1 MKQHLTTQNP
11 HPRKRL
17 LALALVLSAFA
28 FAQLC
33 AQAFIVGP
41 YAADA
46 NTLHLWHLDETA
58 VPAIDS
64 SAGGTNLTAL
74 RGSASLGNA
83 SFTGFGNCLS
93 TAGSGQSY
101 LAPLVY
107 TGNTLDD
114 VRMVYADTNTGA
126 FTYEAMIRINFD
138 PTASGSPVMYILTS
152 ENGTGDR
159 PWQWG
164 LFPIGVASGAT
175 GDDTTR
181 VRLRFFAGGSAAP
194 NNIIVFVPSTGPDA
208 IAQGNWYHVAVTFS
222 GGASGTLKQYWTLMD
237 VDAERGQAAL
247 QSGPS
252 TTMKG
257 LVPQATGSPAFQL
270 GNVGRVSTTLGFNG
284 LIDEVRMSNIERAAT
299 NMMFYSFSVVIA
311 QDPVSQSLAVGQPAN
326 FSVSASGSA
335 PLHYQWR
342 TNAIAIPTAT
352 NSTFNL
358 PSVQLSDAASY
369 DVVITNSTSAATSA
383 VATLTVRVPLNL
395 TWLGSAGVT
404 WDTNTVNWDSNS
416 DAVADS
422 AFTFGDNVRFDDNGS
437 ANPIIDLSGSFT
449 PSSVVVS
456 NTSVNY
462 FLGTSGSGN
471 LGGSCGLTKQG
482 SGSLTLDINSAY
494 AGPTIIQEGTLT
506 VGNNDALGSLGTGPI
521 TNLGVLDFNSTATF
535 AVNNSIDG
543 SGSLIK
549 DATGSLRL
557 MGTNTFSGPIAQNR
571 GNLTVGPGGLGN
583 STNIVM
589 TASGGTGGTSF
600 TLAGGTVV
608 GANVSF
614 SGIGSGGDSG
624 NRVNLSTE
632 SGSNIWNGPI
642 SLAGDAP
649 VVVSPAVGSTLEF
662 NGPITGPSFNNV
674 MSFRGP
680 ALSNCVIRS
689 QATLP
694 NGGLQKDDPMI
705 WTVRSAN
712 NSYVFFRIIAGT
724 LILGNDNALAMNCF
738 VKTDGGILD
747 LAGFNQSVAG
757 LANYRATPV
766 TTIANS
772 STNQDSRLT
781 VITTPAD
788 PPWISG
794 CTIADSTAGGTRKMS
809 LTLAGGATLVLTNA
823 STYSGDTTVTAGTLA
838 LSGAGAILNSSPI
851 NLAAGTTL
859 DASARSDGT
868 LTVGAVQVLKGDSAV
883 NVLGSLR
890 NNGTI
895 ELKLSKAGATL
906 SNDSINGLT
915 AVTYGGTL
923 KLDVTASPALTTSD
937 SFKLF
942 AATSYS
948 GTFAS
953 ISPSIPVFGLA
964 WDTSTL
970 ATDGTLRVKQGPA
983 LNSTNITA
991 VVVGGG
997 NSLQIDWPS
1006 DHLGWS
1012 LQVQTNAAG
1021 AGLSTNWFRIPGSDT
1036 ETQEVIPLS
1045 PANGSVFY
1053 RLVYP

>member
-1 MKQHLTTQNP
+1 MTAQETFKNVHSRKYWLVFAAAFLTCFCV
-11 HPRKRL
+11 R
-17 LALALVLSAFA
+17 
-28 FAQLC
+28 
-33 AQAFIVGP
+33 AFIVGP
-41 YAADA
+41 YTSDT

-58 VPAIDS
+58 VPALDL
-64 SAGGTNLTAL
+64 ATGGTNLTAL
-74 RGSASLGNA
+74 RGAASLGNA

-101 LAPLVY
+101 LAPLVW
-107 TGNTLDD
+107 TGNAADD

-126 FTYEAMIRINFD
+126 FTYEAIIRISFD

-164 LFPIGVASGAT
+164 LFPKGVASGAT

-181 VRLRFFAGGSAAP
+181 VRLRFFAGGSVAP
-194 NNIIVFVPSTGPDA
+194 NNVIVFVPSTGPDA
-208 IAQGNWYHVAVTFS
+208 IAQGSWYHVAVTFS

-237 VDAERGQAAL
+237 AGRGQASL

-252 TTMKG
+252 TTMNA
-257 LVPQATGSPAFQL
+257 LVPKATGSPCFQI
-270 GNVGRVSTTLGFNG
+270 GNQGRSAVNLGFNG

-326 FSVSASGSA
+326 FSVSASGSP

-342 TNAIAIPTAT
+342 TNAIAIPAAT
-352 NSTFNL
+352 NSTYNL
-358 PSVQLSDAASY
+358 LSVQLSDAGSY

-383 VATLTVRVPLNL
+383 VATLAVRVPLNL
-395 TWLGSAGVT
+395 TWLGSAGLT

-437 ANPIIDLSGSFT
+437 ANPIIDVSGSFT
-449 PSSVVVS
+449 PSSIVVS
-456 NTSVNY
+456 NIGVNY
-462 FLGTSGSGN
+462 FLGSSASGGIA
-471 LGGSCGLTKQG
+471 GSCGLTKQG

-494 AGPTIIQEGTLT
+494 MGPTIIQEGTLT
-506 VGNNDALGSLGTGPI
+506 LGNNDALGSLGTGPI
-521 TNLGVLDFNSTATF
+521 TNLGVLDFNSTATL
-535 AVNNSIDG
+535 AVNNRIDG

-557 MGTNTFSGPIAQNR
+557 MGTNTFSGPIAQNK
-571 GNLTVGPGGLGN
+571 GNITVGPAGLGN
-583 STNIVM
+583 CTNIVM

-694 NGGLQKDDPMI
+694 SGGLQKDDPVI
-705 WTVRSAN
+705 WTVRSTN
-712 NSYVFFRIIAGT
+712 NSYVFFRILAGT
-724 LILGNDNALAMNCF
+724 LTLGNDNALATNCF

-766 TTIANS
+766 TIIANS
-772 STNQDSRLT
+772 SANQDSRLT
-781 VITTPAD
+781 VITTPVD

-794 CTIADSTAGGTRKMS
+794 CILADATGGGTRKMS

-823 STYSGDTTVTAGTLA
+823 STYSGDTTVGAGTLA
-838 LSGAGAILNSSPI
+838 LSGSGAILNSSPI
-851 NLAAGTTL
+851 QLAAGTTL
-859 DASARSDGT
+859 DASARADGT
-868 LTVGAVQVLKGDSAV
+868 LTVGTSQVLKGDGAV
-883 NVLGSLR
+883 NVVGTLK
-890 NNGTI
+890 NNGTL

-915 AVTYGGTL
+915 AVSYGGTL
-923 KLDVTASPALTTSD
+923 KLDVTASPTLGTGD

-942 AATSYS
+942 AATGYS
-948 GTFAS
+948 GAFAN
-953 ISPSIPVFGLA
+953 ISPSVPVFGLA

-970 ATDGTLRVKQGPA
+970 ASDGTLRIKQGPA
-983 LNSTNITA
+983 LNSTNITTL
-991 VVVGGG
+991 VVGGG
-997 NSLQIDWPS
+997 GLLQIDWPS

-1021 AGLSTNWFRIPGSDT
+1021 VGLSTNWFRVLGSDAVT
-1036 ETQEVIPLS
+1036 EEVIPLS